1 MTNNEIWSE
10 QLEIEEKIRKV
21 EEILKENDLSKKD
34 ELRIAFEIEYLED
47 LEIGCDFDLE
57 DWNTQLQSNIDRLQ
71 KEWKK
76 LDNQYKPSDYEN

>member
-21 EEILKENDLSKKD
+21 EEILKENDLNKKD

-71 KEWKK
+71 KEWKE
-76 LDNQYKPSDYEN
+76 LDKQYKPSDYEN

>member
-21 EEILKENDLSKKD
+21 EEILKENDLNKKD

-57 DWNTQLQSNIDRLQ
+57 DWNEQLQSNIDRLQ
-71 KEWKK
+71 KEWEK
-76 LDNQYKPSDYEN
+76 LDNQYKPSDYED

>member
-76 LDNQYKPSDYEN
+76 LDNQYKPSDYED